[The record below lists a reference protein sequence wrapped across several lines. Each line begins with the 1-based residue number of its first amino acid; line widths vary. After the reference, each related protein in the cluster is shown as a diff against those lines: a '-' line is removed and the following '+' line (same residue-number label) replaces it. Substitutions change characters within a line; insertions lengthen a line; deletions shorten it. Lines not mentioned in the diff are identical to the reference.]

1 MSVNGPIDTNSLSTL
16 AVTPDKEGLT
26 VKNVFAGTLAVGT
39 LVCINGTTTDPATGG
54 DVYATVTKAD
64 ADANA
69 PATVATYVVVKAMAQ
84 NAFGKV
90 ARSFTQYGVNTSSW
104 ATVGDPVYLSTTAGE
119 ATATAPTSPGANVQ
133 RVGYVAKK
141 SATAGIIS
149 FDLKSN
155 TVTKLGTLGIGGVIG
170 ATVAPIGGDQ
180 AAGAISAGNIGV
192 PVRLS
197 LTIPAGATG
206 NVDFTGLPYKC
217 RVRRVSGIKTAAA
230 GGGAGTVQ
238 IANGATTNWITDAIS
253 INVNDQTDINATTID
268 DAFYDLA
275 VNATIRVV
283 RTRTA
288 STNEACVL
296 TLELDVVA

>member
-16 AVTPDKEGLT
+16 AVTPEKEGLT

-39 LVCINGTTTDPATGG
+39 LVCVNGTTTDPATGG

-69 PATVATYVVVKAMAQ
+69 PATLATYVVVKAMAQ

-104 ATVGDPVYLSTTAGE
+104 GTVGDPVYLSTTAGE

-149 FDLKSN
+149 FDLRSN
-155 TVTKLGTLGIGGVIG
+155 TVTKFGTLNIGGVIG
-170 ATVAPIGGDQ
+170 STVAPIGGDQ

-197 LTIPAGATG
+197 LVIPDGATG
-206 NVDFTGLPYKC
+206 NVDFTGLPFKC
-217 RVRRVSGIKTAAA
+217 RVREARVVKTTGA
-230 GGGAGTVQ
+230 GGGSDTVRV
-238 IANGATTNWITDAIS
+238 ANGATTNWITNAFD
-253 INVNDQTDINATTID
+253 INVADQTVVRATAID
-268 DAFYDLA
+268 DAYYDLA
-275 VNATIRVV
+275 VNATIRVA
-283 RTRTA
+283 RTKVSA
-288 STNEACVL
+288 NNVACVV

>member
-1 MSVNGPIDTNSLSTL
+1 MAGPIGTNDLQNL
-16 AVTPDKEGLT
+16 AVEPQQEGLT

-39 LVCINGTTTDPATGG
+39 LVYVNGTTTSPATGANP
-54 DVYATVTKAD
+54 VATVTKAD
-64 ADANA
+64 ADASGA
-69 PATVATYVVVKAMAQ
+69 AGQATYVVTRAMAQ

-90 ARSFTQYGVNTSSW
+90 AKYFVQRAVDTSTW
-104 ATVGDPVYLSTTAGE
+104 TLAGDPVYLSVTAG
-119 ATATAPTSPGANVQ
+119 ASTNVTPLIGNTQ
-133 RVGYVAKK
+133 IVGYVAVK
-141 SATAGIIS
+141 SVAAGIIVY
-149 FDLKSN
+149 DLRSN
-155 TVTKLGTLGIGGVIG
+155 PVVSYGALSGVN
-170 ATVAPIGGDQ
+170 ANVVADQ
-180 AAGAISAGNIGV
+180 AGGPILTGNIGI

-197 LTIPAGATG
+197 LTIPAGTTG

-238 IANGATTNWITDAIS
+238 IANGTTTNWITDAIS
-253 INVNDQTDINATTID
+253 INVNDQTVINATTID

-275 VNATIRVV
+275 ASATIRVV

-296 TLELDVVA
+296 TLELDRVV

>member
-1 MSVNGPIDTNSLSTL
+1 MAGPIGTNDLQNL
-16 AVTPDKEGLT
+16 AVEPQQEGLT

-39 LVCINGTTTDPATGG
+39 LVYVNGTTTSPATGANP
-54 DVYATVTKAD
+54 VATVTKAD
-64 ADANA
+64 ADASGA
-69 PATVATYVVVKAMAQ
+69 AGQATYVVTRAMAQ

-90 ARSFTQYGVNTSSW
+90 AKYFVQRAVDTSTWTS
-104 ATVGDPVYLSTTAGE
+104 AGDPVYLSVTAG
-119 ATATAPTSPGANVQ
+119 ASTNVTPLIGNTQ
-133 RVGYVAKK
+133 IVGYVAVK
-141 SATAGIIS
+141 SVAAGIIVY
-149 FDLKSN
+149 DLRSN
-155 TVTKLGTLGIGGVIG
+155 PVVSYGALSGVN
-170 ATVAPIGGDQ
+170 ANVVADQ
-180 AAGAISAGNIGV
+180 AGGPILTGNIGI

-197 LTIPAGATG
+197 LTIPAGTTG

-253 INVNDQTDINATTID
+253 INVNDQTVINATTID

-275 VNATIRVV
+275 ASATIRVV

-296 TLELDVVA
+296 TLELDRVV

>member
-1 MSVNGPIDTNSLSTL
+1 MAGPIGTNDLQNL
-16 AVTPDKEGLT
+16 AVEPQQEGLT

-39 LVCINGTTTDPATGG
+39 LVCVNGTTTSPATGANP
-54 DVYATVTKAD
+54 VATVTKAD
-64 ADANA
+64 ADASGA
-69 PATVATYVVVKAMAQ
+69 AGQATYVVTRAMAQ

-90 ARSFTQYGVNTSSW
+90 AKYFVQRAVDTSTWTS
-104 ATVGDPVYLSTTAGE
+104 AGDPVYLSVTAG
-119 ATATAPTSPGANVQ
+119 ASTNVTPLIGNTQ
-133 RVGYVAKK
+133 IVGYVAVK
-141 SATAGIIS
+141 SVTAGIIVY
-149 FDLKSN
+149 DLRSN
-155 TVTKLGTLGIGGVIG
+155 PVVSYGTLSGVN
-170 ATVAPIGGDQ
+170 ANVVADQ
-180 AAGAISAGNIGV
+180 AAGPILTGNIGI

-197 LTIPAGATG
+197 LTIPAGTTG

-253 INVNDQTDINATTID
+253 INVNDQTVINATTID

-296 TLELDVVA
+296 TLELDRVV